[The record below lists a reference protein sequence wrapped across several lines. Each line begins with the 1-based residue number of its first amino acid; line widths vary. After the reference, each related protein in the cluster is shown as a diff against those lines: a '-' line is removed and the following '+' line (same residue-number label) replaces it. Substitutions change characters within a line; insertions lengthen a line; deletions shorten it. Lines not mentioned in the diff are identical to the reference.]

1 MHFKSKPFKFMESL
15 SIVEVLDKYFL
26 MKFTKIFEQFLAEHL
41 AAVKCCDLW
50 RGLNY
55 CHFMPQIEL
64 LTYFYISTTVSPHT
78 LHPHSHF

>member
-1 MHFKSKPFKFMESL
+1 MSTFAAKKVNDL
-15 SIVEVLDKYFL
+15 FL
-26 MKFTKIFEQFLAEHL
+26 EIFEQFQDEHL

-64 LTYFYISTTVSPHT
+64 LTYFYISTTASSPHT
-78 LHPHSHF
+78 LHLATPYLAN